1 MARPR
6 IDPVVWRP
14 PQAPARSRQGHG
26 ADPMPPVL
34 RHAVPGPGPEDVA
47 IDSAGR
53 PYTGLADGRLVR
65 LSADGTHP
73 QVVAETGGRPL
84 GIEVDRDD
92 HLVVCD
98 AVRGLLRVEPDAS
111 RVRTLVAAGTP
122 VGSAP
127 LRLCNNAAVGADGSI
142 WFSDSSQRF
151 ELPYWKADLLEHSGT
166 GRLLRWHPDGHT
178 EEVLTGLQFANGVA
192 LAADE
197 SYVVVAETG
206 AYRLTRVW
214 RSGPRTGEV
223 DRLAEN
229 LPAFPDNLARDDAGL
244 LWIAMGS
251 PRNALLDRVSP
262 WHPAVRRAVWALPD
276 LLQPKPANTAWVQ
289 AVDADGQV
297 RYDFQATVPGF
308 SMVTG
313 VRRHGDTVWL
323 GSLHGGAV
331 ASFDLPSRR
340 D

>member
-14 PQAPARSRQGHG
+14 ERAPARARQHSGT
-26 ADPMPPVL
+26 DPMPPVRL
-34 RHAVPGPGPEDVA
+34 HALPGQGPEDVA
-47 IDSAGR
+47 VDSAGR
-53 PYTGLADGRLVR
+53 VYTGLADGRLVR
-65 LSADGTHP
+65 LSTDGTGP
-73 QVVAETGGRPL
+73 RVVAETGGRPL
-84 GIEVDRDD
+84 GVEVDRDD
-92 HLVVCD
+92 RLVVCD
-98 AVRGLLRVEPDAS
+98 AGRGLLRVDPDTA
-111 RVRTLVAAGTP
+111 RVSTLVAAGTP

-127 LRLCNNAAVGADGSI
+127 LRLCNNAAVAGDGSI

-151 ELPYWKADLLEHSGT
+151 ALAHWKADLLEHSGT
-166 GRLLRWHPDGHT
+166 GRLLRWRPDGRT

-214 RSGPRTGEV
+214 LTGPRTGEV
-223 DRLAEN
+223 DRLADN
-229 LPAFPDNLARDDAGL
+229 LPGFPDNLAPDDDGL

-276 LLQPKPANTAWVQ
+276 FLQPKPADTAWVQ
-289 AVDADGQV
+289 AVDAEGRV
-297 RYDFQATVPGF
+297 RYDLQACVPGF

-313 VRRHGDTVWL
+313 VRRHGATVWL

-331 ASFDLPSRR
+331 AALDLPAVPS
-340 D
+340 

>member
-1 MARPR
+1 MARPS
-6 IDPVVWRP
+6 IDPVVWHPDR
-14 PQAPARSRQGHG
+14 APARARQHSGTH
-26 ADPMPPVL
+26 PMPPL
-34 RHAVPGPGPEDVA
+34 RLHPVPGQGPEDVA
-47 IDSAGR
+47 VDSAGR
-53 PYTGLADGRLVR
+53 IYTGLVDGRLVR
-65 LSADGTHP
+65 LPTDRTGAR
-73 QVVAETGGRPL
+73 VVAETGGRPL
-84 GIEVDRDD
+84 GVEVDGDD
-92 HLVVCD
+92 RLVVCD
-98 AVRGLLRVEPDAS
+98 ASRGLLRVDPETARIS
-111 RVRTLVAAGTP
+111 TLVAAGTV

-127 LRLCNNAAVGADGSI
+127 LRVCNNAAVAGDGSI

-151 ELPYWKADLLEHSGT
+151 ELAYWKADLLEHSGT

-214 RSGPRTGEV
+214 LAGPGTGEV
-223 DRLAEN
+223 DRLADN
-229 LPAFPDNLARDDAGL
+229 LPAFPDNLARDDDGL

-262 WHPAVRRAVWALPD
+262 WHPVVRRAVWALPD
-276 LLQPKPANTAWVQ
+276 FLQPKPVDTVWVQ
-289 AVDADGQV
+289 ALDADGQV
-297 RYDFQATVPGF
+297 RYDLQATVGGF

-331 ASFDLPSRR
+331 AAFDLPAAAA
-340 D
+340 